1 MSTRGRR
8 SVPRLSALPR
18 RLLSL
23 HAAVALQGFML

>member
-1 MSTRGRR
+1 MRTRGRG

-23 HAAVALQGFML
+23 LAAVALQGFML